1 MCRTPLNYRLKT
13 MVSWCFL
20 QISPSTCT
28 NPLSFCR
35 NVDGLHQAAGSS
47 ADLVVE
53 VHGSTQD
60 MDRNLD
66 DSAGIFGNF
75 IFDLWWI
82 YDGFMAYHSLGFIGS
97 SNIFHWNWGCRRCLD
112 HLRSTLSD
120 CDTLP
125 TTRWF
130 LGCRTCFQGREEELV
145 DDFD

>member
-1 MCRTPLNYRLKT
+1 MQDPPKLQAQNHG
-13 MVSWCFL
+13 FL
-20 QISPSTCT
+20 MFPA

-75 IFDLWWI
+75 IFDL
-82 YDGFMAYHSLGFIGS
+82 
-97 SNIFHWNWGCRRCLD
+97 
-112 HLRSTLSD
+112 
-120 CDTLP
+120 
-125 TTRWF
+125 
-130 LGCRTCFQGREEELV
+130 
-145 DDFD
+145 